1 MNAPDTP
8 PPPASKAPDSKRR
21 QVLTWSL
28 LGLAAGAGALSAW
41 HWMPAPPPS
50 STGTSAAQTPA
61 WREAGWKDAQD
72 RPIDLAGWQQRVVLL
87 NFWATWCPPCIE
99 EMPEL
104 SALHAKYWDR
114 GFGVFGIGI
123 DSAAKIA
130 QFQETRPVSY
140 PLAVGGL
147 EASELAREFGN
158 TGGMLPFSVLL
169 DRQGAVVQ
177 RLLGRVKLE
186 PLEASVRT
194 LLG

>member
-1 MNAPDTP
+1 MTDPDLTP
-8 PPPASKAPDSKRR
+8 SSTPRSGKRR
-21 QVLTWSL
+21 ILTWGL
-28 LGLAAGAGALSAW
+28 LGLAASTGALSAW
-41 HWMPAPPPS
+41 HWIPAQDPVKGSPAPH
-50 STGTSAAQTPA
+50 TPA
-61 WREAGWKDAQD
+61 WREAPWKDAQD
-72 RPIDLAGWQQRVVLL
+72 RVIDLSAWRQRVVLL

-104 SALHAKYWDR
+104 SYLHAKYWDR

-123 DSAAKIA
+123 DSASKIA

-158 TGGMLPFSVLL
+158 TGGMLPFSVLI
-169 DRQGAVVQ
+169 DRNGAIAQ

-186 PLEASVRT
+186 PLEASVQR

>member
-1 MNAPDTP
+1 MKSSEPPSSKTSARVAP
-8 PPPASKAPDSKRR
+8 RR
-21 QVLTWSL
+21 MLIGSV
-28 LGLAAGAGALSAW
+28 LGLAAAAGALSAW
-41 HWMPAPPPS
+41 QCTTPRVTAPQ
-50 STGTSAAQTPA
+50 GPA
-61 WREAGWKDAQD
+61 WQEGGWKDAQD
-72 RPIDLAGWQQRVVLL
+72 RSIDLSAWRNRVVLL

-104 SALHAKYWDR
+104 SQLHTRYWDR

-130 QFQETRPVSY
+130 EFQEKKPVSY

-158 TGGMLPFSVLL
+158 TGGMLPFSVLI
-169 DRQGAVVQ
+169 DRRGGIAQ

-186 PLEASVRT
+186 ALEVSVRS
-194 LLG
+194 LLA

>member
-1 MNAPDTP
+1 MTRQTP
-8 PPPASKAPDSKRR
+8 PSSSAPDSGKRR
-21 QVLTWSL
+21 FLTWGL
-28 LGLAAGAGALSAW
+28 LGLAAGAGGLSAW
-41 HWMPAPPPS
+41 HWTSPQAPAAGAPNAS
-50 STGTSAAQTPA
+50 TPA
-61 WREAGWKDAQD
+61 WRDAPWKDAQD
-72 RPIDLAGWQQRVVLL
+72 RVIDLSAWQQRVVLV

-104 SALHAKYWDR
+104 SQLHAKYWDR

-130 QFQETRPVSY
+130 RFQETRPVSY

-158 TGGMLPFSVLL
+158 TGGMLPFSVLI
-169 DRQGAVVQ
+169 DRKGEIVQ

-186 PLEASVRT
+186 PLEASLQR